1 MPQSKKH
8 IQNQIHLPPTD
19 KAPLHTGN
27 ILAWIWYFLSPYK
40 KSVIGYSIY
49 RLIRDSYF
57 AMLPLIIG
65 FVINSLETGFVQANS
80 GLFFGGL
87 TAYMLMFAFFLFN
100 MFFIPEVR
108 NYEKAIRGLTIY
120 SIDHLNKLSI
130 DWHEKQGSGGKL
142 QRVMTARVGFQ
153 ELSRFYRWDFFM
165 ITGQMTAIT
174 ISVIFMDMPWY
185 YFFFYMGF
193 ISSFLIASYYFARP
207 YLWLFNK
214 YQETFE
220 GLLSGVYEFVS
231 SIRTVK
237 SFVLAPYIS
246 HKAKNLEEQGQGA
259 IIEAFTQNLKR
270 WTICNIIAAHWIA
283 LFVLFG
289 LYLVLNDKMTT
300 GAYATSFFLASN
312 IWGVCI
318 YFGSFLEK
326 LFEHG
331 NAINRLVKTLRI
343 QPKQFDLEPAKNI
356 PTDWEKIKIDNLCY
370 TYDQKGNHG
379 IKNVDIHIKRGQKI
393 ALVGNSGAG
402 KSTFIKLLMKQMLPE
417 TGSINLEN
425 TNISYIP
432 TSDWLGQ
439 ISYVPQDIELFNL
452 SIRDNVLLDKQEITE
467 DILTKVLKQSALYEF
482 IDTLAE
488 GLDTMVGERGVKLSG
503 GQRQRLGIARALVRE
518 APIIIF
524 DEATSALDSISES
537 KIQQAIEN
545 SFEGR
550 TAFIIAHRLSTI
562 RNADHII
569 VLDEGEI
576 LEQGDFDTLIDLNKH
591 FAKLWNMQS
600 R

>member
-1 MPQSKKH
+1 MP
-8 IQNQIHLPPTD
+8 PAD
-19 KAPLHTGN
+19 KAPRHTGN
-27 ILAWIWYFLSPYK
+27 ILAWMWYFLAPYK
-40 KSVIGYSIY
+40 NLVIGFSIY
-49 RLIRDSYF
+49 RLIRESYF

-65 FVINSLETGFVQANS
+65 FVINALENGTAQANPT
-80 GLFFGGL
+80 FFIGGL
-87 TAYMLMFAFFLFN
+87 ALYMVFFAAFLFN
-100 MFFIPEVR
+100 MVFIFEVQR
-108 NYEKAIRGLTIY
+108 YEKAIRALTIF
-120 SIDHLNKLSI
+120 SINHLNKLSI
-130 DWHEKQGSGGKL
+130 NWHEQQGSGGKL

-165 ITGQMTAIT
+165 ITGQVSAIT
-174 ISVIFMDMPWY
+174 ISVFFMDMPWY
-185 YFFFYMGF
+185 YFFFYIGF
-193 ISSFLIASYYFARP
+193 ITSFLGASYYFAKP
-207 YLWLFNK
+207 YLKLFNK

-237 SFVLAPYIS
+237 SFVLSPYINQR
-246 HKAKNLEEQGQGA
+246 AKNLEEQGQGA
-259 IIEAFTQNLKR
+259 IIGAFSQNLKR
-270 WTICNIIAAHWIA
+270 WTICNIIAACWIA
-283 LFVLFG
+283 LFVLYG
-289 LYLVLNDKMTT
+289 LYLVLKGEMTT

-343 QPKQFDLEPAKNI
+343 TPQKFDLDPKQNLPTQWNNI
-356 PTDWEKIKIDNLCY
+356 KIKGLTY
-370 TYDQKGNHG
+370 TYDNQGNHG
-379 IKNVDIHIKRGQKI
+379 VKDIDINVSRGQKI

-417 TGSINLEN
+417 KGSINIDDV
-425 TNISYIP
+425 NISYIP
-432 TSDWLGQ
+432 TTDWLNQ
-439 ISYVPQDIELFNL
+439 ISYVPQDIELFNV
-452 SIRDNVLLDKQEITE
+452 SMRDNILLDKQ
-467 DILTKVLKQSALYEF
+467 DINAQILEQVLDQSALSEF
-482 IDTLAE
+482 VKTLPH

-503 GQRQRLGIARALVRE
+503 GQRQRLGIARALIRQ

-524 DEATSALDSISES
+524 DEATSALDSISERQ
-537 KIQQAIEN
+537 IQRAIEN

-562 RNADHII
+562 RNADHIV
-569 VLDEGEI
+569 VLDEGQI
-576 LEQGDFDTLIDLNKH
+576 IEQGDFDTLIKLDAH

>member
-1 MPQSKKH
+1 MDKN
-8 IQNQIHLPPTD
+8 NQIIMPPAD
-19 KAPLHTGN
+19 KAPMHTGN

-40 KSVIGYSIY
+40 WSVIGYSVY
-49 RLIRDSYF
+49 RFIRDSYF
-57 AMLPLIIG
+57 AMLPLMIG
-65 FVINSLETGFVQANS
+65 FVINSLENGTAQANA
-80 GLFFGGL
+80 GLFFTGL
-87 TAYMLMFAFFLFN
+87 TAYMLVFAFFLFN
-100 MFFIPEVR
+100 MFFVPEVR
-108 NYEKAIRGLTIY
+108 RYEKAIRALTIY
-120 SIDHLNKLSI
+120 SIEHLNKLSI

-153 ELSRFYRWDFFM
+153 ELARFYRWDFFM
-165 ITGQMTAIT
+165 ITGQLTAIT
-174 ISVIFMDMPWY
+174 ISVIFMDIPWY
-185 YFFFYMGF
+185 YFFFYVGF
-193 ISSFLIASYYFARP
+193 IGSFLGASYYFARP

-237 SFVLAPYIS
+237 SYGLSPYIS
-246 HKAKNLEEQGQGA
+246 NRAKNLEQEGQGA
-259 IIEAFTQNLKR
+259 IIDAFKQNLKR
-270 WTICNIIAAHWIA
+270 WTICNILAAHWIA
-283 LFVLFG
+283 LFVLLG

-318 YFGSFLEK
+318 FFGSFLEK

-331 NAINRLVKTLRI
+331 NAVHRLVKTLRV
-343 QPKQFDLEPAKNI
+343 QPKKFDLEPAQNM
-356 PTDWEKIKIDNLCY
+356 PHNWSNIKIDNLCY
-370 TYDQKGNHG
+370 TYDEEGNHG
-379 IKNVDIHIKRGQKI
+379 IKNIDIDVQRGQKI

-417 TGSINLEN
+417 TGGINVDD
-425 TNISYIP
+425 TNISYVSTP
-432 TSDWLGQ
+432 DWLNQ

-452 SIRDNVLLDKQEITE
+452 SIKDNILLDKQ
-467 DILTKVLKQSALYEF
+467 DIDATTLNKVLEQSALAEF
-482 IDTLAE
+482 IHTLPE

-503 GQRQRLGIARALVRE
+503 GQRQRLGIARALVRQ

-569 VLDEGEI
+569 VLDEGAI
-576 LEQGDFDTLIDLNKH
+576 IEQGDFDTLIKLDQH